1 MFCVKIDVRYSET
14 DKMGIVYHSRYF
26 PWFEVARDNL
36 CKSFGL
42 NYSNME
48 KMGIMMPLADCYC
61 KFVKGATYGDT
72 VLVYASIRKLG
83 VASCQFSYIV
93 KREADDTLLAEGYT
107 KHGFVDMDFKPINM
121 KKKYREIY
129 DIFSQME
136 SEEE

>member
-42 NYSNME
+42 NYVDME
-48 KMGIMMPLADCYC
+48 KMGIMMPLTDCYC

-72 VLVYASIRKLG
+72 VLVYAKLNKLG
-83 VASCQFSYIV
+83 VASCQFSYTV
-93 KREADDTLLAEGYT
+93 VREADNTILAEGNT
-107 KHGFVDMDFKPINM
+107 KHGFVDMNFKPVNL
-121 KKKYREIY
+121 KKKHRDIY
-129 DIFSQME
+129 DIFIQME

>member
-1 MFCVKIDVRYSET
+1 
-14 DKMGIVYHSRYF
+14 
-26 PWFEVARDNL
+26 
-36 CKSFGL
+36 
-42 NYSNME
+42 ME